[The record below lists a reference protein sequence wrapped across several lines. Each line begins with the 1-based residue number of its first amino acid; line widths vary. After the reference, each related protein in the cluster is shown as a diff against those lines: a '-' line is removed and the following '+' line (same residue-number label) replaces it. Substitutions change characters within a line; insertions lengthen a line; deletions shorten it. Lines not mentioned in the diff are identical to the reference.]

1 MESLFRSAWPFCHRL
16 KVLRSGGRNSILSA
30 KDSDLGLGLG
40 LLMSTLTLVLAAT
53 PALAEVSLE
62 LEKVGSWRSIPEN
75 NEFLSTCGG
84 QGHLIQFALPD
95 GTKVV
100 CVAVDLETLSV
111 IPALSEGGT
120 QPTSVIAARHQALA
134 GINGGYFNLSNGE
147 SASFVTAIT
156 GAVADPR
163 VNKALVENPKL
174 KVFLPQIFARSELRF
189 LRRGKKPEAQIAG
202 HNEKLPPGARL
213 VAALQAG
220 PRLLPE
226 LTASA
231 EAFLREEPG
240 TGKQVDSIGVNRPA
254 ARSAV
259 GLTADRYLLM
269 VAVAGKGQD
278 EFSSGLTLPQMAI
291 LLKNLGAVAA
301 LNLDGGTST
310 TLVCALGGHDIAND
324 LAKAEP
330 NLKMLIGRNP
340 ETRVRSALLV
350 VRKEQKEKMA
360 H

>member
-1 MESLFRSAWPFCHRL
+1 MERLVRSAWPFRHRL
-16 KVLRSGGRNSILSA
+16 KALRFGGRGLILA
-30 KDSDLGLGLG
+30 TTG
-40 LLMSTLTLVLAAT
+40 LLLTALPLVLVET

-62 LEKVGSWRSIPEN
+62 LEKVGSWRRIPEN
-75 NEFLSTCGG
+75 NEFLSTSGG

-95 GTKVV
+95 GTKVA
-100 CVAVDLETLSV
+100 CVAVNLENLAV
-111 IPALSEGGT
+111 VPALSEGGT
-120 QPTSVIAARHQALA
+120 QPTSAIAARHQAVA
-134 GINGGYFNLSNGE
+134 AINGGYFNLSNGE

-174 KVFLPQIFARSELRF
+174 KAFLPQIFARSELRF
-189 LRRGKKPEAQIAG
+189 LRRGKKLTAQIAG
-202 HNEKLPPGARL
+202 HNEKLPSGARL

-226 LTASA
+226 LTARE
-231 EAFLREEPG
+231 EAFLREEAG

-254 ARSAV
+254 ARSAI
-259 GLTADRYLLM
+259 GLTADGYLLI

-278 EFSSGLTLPQMAI
+278 EFSSGLTLPQMAL
-291 LLKNLGAVAA
+291 LLKNLGADSA

-310 TLVCALGGHDIAND
+310 TLVCELGSHDLANDLAHD

-330 NLKMLIGRNP
+330 NLKMLIGRSP

-350 VRKEQKEKMA
+350 VRKGQKEKMA
-360 H
+360 R